1 MARGQFLAFYLALI
15 SAFAFGESGY
25 AQCYDGMTV
34 FHATSSLTRTGGNTV
49 YYDVGT
55 YVTGDY
61 ADQWYSYVAYSES
74 VGSTVIHSDAGEWSG
89 EGESIGAAYSD
100 QPSVQGAGTYSV
112 SSTSVS
118 STHVTYAACYGY
130 SDYPGN
136 PVTAS
141 LAVNTPTISGFF
153 SNNAFWNLGPSSSNP
168 QSTLAARGGID
179 FEILIA

>member
-61 ADQWYSYVAYSES
+61 ADQWYSYVAYS
-74 VGSTVIHSDAGEWSG
+74 
-89 EGESIGAAYSD
+89 
-100 QPSVQGAGTYSV
+100 PKFL
-112 SSTSVS
+112 
-118 STHVTYAACYGY
+118 
-130 SDYPGN
+130 N
-136 PVTAS
+136 P
-141 LAVNTPTISGFF
+141 L
-153 SNNAFWNLGPSSSNP
+153 
-168 QSTLAARGGID
+168 
-179 FEILIA
+179 